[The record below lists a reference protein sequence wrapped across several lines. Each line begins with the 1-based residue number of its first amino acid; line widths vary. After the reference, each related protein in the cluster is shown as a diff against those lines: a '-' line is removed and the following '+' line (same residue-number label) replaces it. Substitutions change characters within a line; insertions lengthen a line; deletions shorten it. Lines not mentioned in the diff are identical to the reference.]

1 LINGTSAQAP
11 ARLYNKVTEFPAV
24 QSNIRYYAVFA
35 QAESTEQ
42 KSQTISLN
50 KTDSTSWTL
59 TALKPTR
66 NSTDGDYW
74 LLVKNASITTPLV
87 DLSMLDSVAFT
98 MRSYQ
103 SKKNISILH
112 NGVNLGQVSASTN
125 TMQRHIWSAPA
136 LAGTGSLLFTSP
148 DATASYGPGI
158 SEISLY
164 LGGQQATYTNYL
176 THCTPGTGIISP
188 STTPHTTKIL
198 RNGQLLILHNHRTY
212 NTQGCLIM
220 TSPTEEY

>member
-1 LINGTSAQAP
+1 MGWTPQPILGTSAEAP
-11 ARLYNKVTEFPAV
+11 AELYNKVDEFPAV
-24 QSNIRYYAVFA
+24 QTNTCYYAVFA
-35 QAESTEQ
+35 QAEHTEQ
-42 KSQTISLN
+42 TSTTISLN

-74 LLVKNASITTPLV
+74 LLVKNASITSPQV

-98 MRSYQ
+98 LRSYQ
-103 SKKNISILH
+103 SKKNISILVD
-112 NGVNLGQVSASTN
+112 GVNIGQVSAAAN
-125 TMQRHIWSAPA
+125 TMQRHIWSAPE
-136 LAGTGSLLFTSP
+136 LTGTGSLLFTSS

-176 THCTPGTGIISP
+176 THCQSGSGVDAP
-188 STTPHTTKIL
+188 SVVRPYTKII
-198 RNGQLLILHNHRTY
+198 RNGQLLILCDGHTY
-212 NTQGCLIM
+212 NAQGALIQ
-220 TSPTEEY
+220 

>member
-1 LINGTSAQAP
+1 
-11 ARLYNKVTEFPAV
+11 
-24 QSNIRYYAVFA
+24 
-35 QAESTEQ
+35 
-42 KSQTISLN
+42 
-50 KTDSTSWTL
+50 
-59 TALKPTR
+59 
-66 NSTDGDYW
+66 
-74 LLVKNASITTPLV
+74 
-87 DLSMLDSVAFT
+87 MLDSIAFT
-98 MRSYQ
+98 FRSYQ
-103 SKKNISILH
+103 SKKNISILLD
-112 NGVNLGQVSASTN
+112 GVNIGQVSAATN
-125 TMQRHIWSAPA
+125 TMQRYIWSAPE
-136 LAGTGSLLFTSP
+136 LAGTNSLLFTSS

-220 TSPTEEY
+220 TSPTEGY